1 MFVRHIHKQEDVDI
15 LERNKPLESLGH
27 AVKNIIVFD
36 AVLIEGLTLVVLV
49 WGINFAQLV
58 FLSLHFFLNVLLR
71 VRLASTE
78 SVNILGPYHEGNEVG
93 ILVTAF

>member
-71 VRLASTE
+71 VRLAGTE